1 MTPLTSLQVLLA
13 ACLVVA
19 PSAFAE
25 TIAEKTG
32 AMRRIDGFVPLYWD
46 DAEGKL
52 YAEIGR
58 WDQELLYVTSL
69 AAGIGSNDIGLD
81 RGQLSGT
88 RIVRFERV
96 GPRVLLI
103 QPNTDYRAISDN
115 AEERRA
121 VEEAFA
127 RSVLWGFEVVAE
139 TDGRALVDATDFAMR
154 DAHGVQGSLKQSG
167 QGDFEL
173 DPSRS
178 ALYLPRT
185 KGFPRNTEIEVTLTF
200 TADEL
205 GGDWLRSVSPDAQAV
220 TVRERH
226 SLIQLPGPGY
236 EPRYADPRGGYFGV
250 TYRDYAT
257 PLGEGMERRLISR
270 HRLEKKDPGAAVSE
284 PVEPI
289 VYYLDSGTPEPV
301 RSALLDGARWWN
313 AGFERAGFKD
323 AFRVEMLPPGADALD
338 IRYNVI
344 QWIHR
349 STRGWS
355 YGSSVTDPRTGEIIK
370 GHVSLGS
377 LRVRQD
383 YLIAEGLLSP
393 YESGDEV
400 PPELAKMALARIR
413 QLSAH
418 EVGHTLGLAHN
429 YIASVQGRASV
440 MDYPHPLVELTSD
453 GSVDLSDAY
462 ATGVG
467 EWDKVAIHFGYA
479 DFPEGTDEAAAMKKI
494 LADAR
499 ENGIT
504 FISDQDA
511 RPPGSAHPQVHLWD
525 NGQDAAAELNRMMQV
540 REAALERFGERAI
553 RRGRPMA
560 TMEEALVPLYLHHR
574 YQIEA
579 AAKVVGGLSYEYAMR
594 GDGLDPPQAVP
605 ASQQRSA
612 LEALLDTLEP
622 AALAFPRSIL
632 ERLPPRPFRYPSHRE
647 LFPRNTGLVFDAIA
661 PASVAADMTM
671 AMLLHP
677 ERAARLIQQH
687 ALDPSLPSMSEVT
700 NALVDATFDAP
711 SSDAYEAE
719 IGRSVQRVVVDRL
732 IGLAA
737 TAPMAQVR
745 ALATRQLED
754 LQESLER
761 RASADSEDGA
771 HADLLV
777 AHIGRFLDRD
787 ADAAT
792 LPERLELPPGSPIG
806 SWAAD
811 WLEATKFCGAVSGIM

>member
-1 MTPLTSLQVLLA
+1 MEESVSPRPSPWLLIA

-19 PSAFAE
+19 QAAFAE
-25 TIAEKTG
+25 TIEEKTKE
-32 AMRRIDGFVPLYWD
+32 MRAIDGFVPLYWD
-46 DAEGKL
+46 ETEGKL
-52 YAEIGR
+52 YAEIAR
-58 WDQELLYVTSL
+58 FDEELLYVTSL
-69 AAGIGSNDIGLD
+69 ASGIGSNDIGLD

-96 GPRVLLI
+96 GPRVLMI
-103 QPNTDYRAISDN
+103 QPNTDYRAITDN
-115 AEERRA
+115 AEERRS

-127 RSVLWGFEVVAE
+127 RSALWGFEVVAE
-139 TDGRALVDATDFAMR
+139 TDGRALVDATGFALR
-154 DAHGVQGSLKQSG
+154 DAHGVRQRLKESDQGTFK
-167 QGDFEL
+167 L
-173 DPSRS
+173 DESRS

-185 KGFPRNTEIEVTLTF
+185 KGFPRNTEIEATLTF
-200 TADEL
+200 TADEP
-205 GGDWLRSVSPDAQAV
+205 GGDWLRSVSPDAHAV

-236 EPRYADPRGGYFGV
+236 EPRDADPRGGFGGV
-250 TYRDYAT
+250 TYWDYAT
-257 PLGEGMERRLISR
+257 ALGKGMERRLISR
-270 HRLEKKDPGAAVSE
+270 HRLEKKNPSADVSE

-289 VYYLDSGTPEPV
+289 VYYLDPGTPEPV

-313 AGFERAGFKD
+313 AAFERAGFRD
-323 AFRVEMLPPGADALD
+323 AFRVEMLPPGADPLD
-338 IRYNVI
+338 ARYNVI

-355 YGSSVTDPRTGEIIK
+355 YGSSVGDPRTGEIIK

-393 YESGDEV
+393 YERGDEM
-400 PPELAKMALARIR
+400 PPELAEMALARIR

-429 YIASVQGRASV
+429 YISSTQGRASV
-440 MDYPHPLVELTSD
+440 MDYPHPLVELTSA
-453 GSVDLSDAY
+453 GSIDLSDAY

-479 DFPEGTDEAAAMKKI
+479 EFPEGTDEAAALEKI
-494 LADAR
+494 LRDAR
-499 ENGIT
+499 QQGIT
-504 FISDQDA
+504 FITDQDA

-525 NGQDAAAELNRMMQV
+525 NGRDAAAELNRVMRV
-540 REAALERFGERAI
+540 RGAALERFGERAI
-553 RRGRPMA
+553 RRGRPLA

-574 YQIEA
+574 YQVEA
-579 AAKVVGGLSYEYAMR
+579 AAKVVGGLSYDYALR

-605 ASQQRSA
+605 AAQQRSA
-612 LEALLDTLEP
+612 IEALLGTLEP

-632 ERLPPRPFRYPSHRE
+632 DTLPPRPFRFRSHRE

-661 PASVAADMTM
+661 PSSVAADMTV

-677 ERAARLIQQH
+677 ERTARLIQQH
-687 ALDPSLPSMSEVT
+687 VLDPSLPGMSDVT
-700 NALVDATFDAP
+700 RALVQATFGEPA
-711 SSDAYEAE
+711 SDAYEAE

-737 TAPMAQVR
+737 TAPMPQVR
-745 ALATRQLED
+745 ALATRQLGD
-754 LQESLER
+754 LQESLEG
-761 RASADSEDGA
+761 RAGAESDDGA

-777 AHIGRFLDRD
+777 AHIGRFLERD
-787 ADAAT
+787 AERAQ
-792 LPERLELPPGSPIG
+792 LPPRLEPPPGSPIG
-806 SWAAD
+806 SLAAD
-811 WLEATKFCGAVSGIM
+811 WMHATKACSFE